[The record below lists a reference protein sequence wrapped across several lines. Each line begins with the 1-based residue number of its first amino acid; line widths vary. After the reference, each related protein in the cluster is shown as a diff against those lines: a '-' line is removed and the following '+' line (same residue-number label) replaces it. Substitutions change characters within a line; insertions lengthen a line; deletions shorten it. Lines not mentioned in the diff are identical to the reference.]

1 MVDNKLNLRIGIVL
15 LLFSVF
21 LLLYGIPQWV
31 QSPQSVDNIFTSPKF
46 WPQVIAGLGCITG
59 IILIIANF
67 RNNEHTVEAEVV
79 DKKYGIIRMIVIFLI
94 MVGIYLGVSTL
105 GMVWTAMLGFL
116 GTSLL
121 LKNKNYIIGIIV
133 AVLLPLGC
141 YFFFSHILGTNIP
154 QGLLLSL
161 P

>member
-1 MVDNKLNLRIGIVL
+1 MVDKKLNLRIGIVL
-15 LLFSVF
+15 LLFSVILF
-21 LLLYGIPQWV
+21 LYGIPQWV
-31 QSPQSVDNIFTSPKF
+31 QSPQSVNNIFTSPQF

-59 IILIIANF
+59 ILLIIANL
-67 RNNEHTVEAEVV
+67 RDNEHTDEIEVV
-79 DKKYGIIRMIVIFLI
+79 EKKSGVIRMFVVFLI
-94 MVGIYLGVSTL
+94 MVGIYSGVSTL

-121 LKNKNYIIGIIV
+121 LKNKNYIIGIVV

-141 YFFFSHILGTNIP
+141 YFFFRHILGSNIP